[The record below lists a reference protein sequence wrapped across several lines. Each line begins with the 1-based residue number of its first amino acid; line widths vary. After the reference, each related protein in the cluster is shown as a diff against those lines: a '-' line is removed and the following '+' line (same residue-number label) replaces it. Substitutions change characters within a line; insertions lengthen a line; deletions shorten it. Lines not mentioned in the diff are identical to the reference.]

1 MLRAF
6 SRQTDTLNLER
17 EPYIVCR
24 GIFFLCVYV
33 IQYLVRLHA
42 ERTEFKFFIHSM
54 EFLNEGVR
62 GPEGS

>member
-1 MLRAF
+1 M
-6 SRQTDTLNLER
+6 
-17 EPYIVCR
+17 
-24 GIFFLCVYV
+24 
-33 IQYLVRLHA
+33 QYLVRLHA